1 MSPTLQQWS
10 CKFTFKKRDQC
21 FRNCFPWYCTS
32 GTESR
37 LERQLPYFE
46 ALDRGWTDLPG
57 NGSISLQGRGKGP
70 QREFHSSNSQ
80 DSSFIWP
87 RLFHRIEL
95 LQTTIWF
102 LFITNNI
109 GLDIV
114 CSLSFSGGGWLALL
128 IGHLCCKWQ
137 IILIGRR
144 LVDLPAQCYVHRRL
158 ALQ

>member
-1 MSPTLQQWS
+1 MWNFNQTPTH
-10 CKFTFKKRDQC
+10 TVKKVKYIYLNLSFFFNLCHQHSNSGRVNLLLKRETSD
-21 FRNCFPWYCTS
+21 FVIVFPGTS
-32 GTESR
+32 GTEGR

-102 LFITNNI
+102 LFITI
-109 GLDIV
+109 K
-114 CSLSFSGGGWLALL
+114 
-128 IGHLCCKWQ
+128 IGHLNFLTFCWTYCK
-137 IILIGRR
+137 
-144 LVDLPAQCYVHRRL
+144 YFY
-158 ALQ
+158 LQ